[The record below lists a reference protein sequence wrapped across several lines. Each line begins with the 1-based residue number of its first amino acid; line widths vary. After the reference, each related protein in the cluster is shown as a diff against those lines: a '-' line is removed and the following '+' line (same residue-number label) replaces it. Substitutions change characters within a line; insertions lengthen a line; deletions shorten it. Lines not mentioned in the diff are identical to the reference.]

1 MCVDIYVYIYI
12 ARYRH
17 PCGFLWAEKKK
28 KKLHLCQRRLS
39 PLRGIVPLDRCSSET
54 IMLNWSM
61 TNSCYDTSAEREH
74 CELLKVPYGHICIF
88 PYGFGRSNMANF
100 PATTHPGHSLKWRLE
115 NSSRM
120 VLREEA
126 PEACA
131 RERENPSGLQDLLVF

>member
-1 MCVDIYVYIYI
+1 
-12 ARYRH
+12 
-17 PCGFLWAEKKK
+17 
-28 KKLHLCQRRLS
+28 
-39 PLRGIVPLDRCSSET
+39 
-54 IMLNWSM
+54 
-61 TNSCYDTSAEREH
+61 
-74 CELLKVPYGHICIF
+74 
-88 PYGFGRSNMANF
+88 MANF